1 MPYFFNFN
9 FLACLCLLLCLGIAN
24 PAVAQPL
31 SSPQYDLAISF
42 DINNNQVIGTAK
54 IVIPK
59 ETSVSFSLTQLT
71 VTGAFIQQEEGVEKE
86 LHVQENQLKFR
97 SSSKKRTLFIS
108 YLKDVKHE
116 FSNLIADNGIS
127 LTTNWYPY
135 PSEPYLFSLSAQ
147 LPDNFSGITQSD
159 SFPLKTLAG
168 ITKSHWSRPTQDIYF
183 NAGPYVMNKLKIR
196 DNLYVYSLFF
206 KEDKEL
212 AEGYLT
218 AASAYIK
225 KYEKEI
231 ATYPYAHYVIVANRQ
246 PTGYGMPTFTLLG
259 QMVLRLPFIKSSSLG
274 HEILHSWFGNDVEVD
289 YEAGNWCEALTSF
302 LADHA
307 FRDAEGKGVE
317 DRKGS
322 LIKYHSYVNNSDSS
336 DSKPFT
342 LKDFKSASHN
352 QPMADA
358 KRAVGYNGGAFLF
371 HELREYLGIDAFTK
385 GIQDF
390 YLKNKNSAAS
400 WNDLQ
405 TSFENVSNVDLNTF
419 FTARLNMTHAP
430 EIRAENISIDSRSG
444 ITLNFTLT
452 QQLGEL
458 IPMRVPILVKTMS
471 GNHIFKQKFES
482 NSQKFSL
489 PLPDRPLE
497 FIIDPEYTLLRT
509 LSATEQTPVW
519 SRFLGAKNKLIV
531 LAGNSDSKKY
541 QPILAS
547 LKKYEPKIVTAA
559 DVTNKELSE
568 NNLLFLGPDQP
579 GCRSLFGK
587 VNHDKNSVT
596 IDVRNNPLHPGYVAV
611 IISDNST
618 NHSPSIARR
627 LKHYGKYSYLVFN
640 GDGSVTK
647 RITKSSHGIH
657 YELERLPKGGATQT
671 LSDFDQIINSLS
683 AKKVIYI
690 GETHN
695 SLPDHLL
702 QLRIIEALYQK
713 DPRLAIGMEMFPV
726 SSQASL
732 DRYTKEDS
740 SMDEKTFLKQSD
752 YYNVWRYDY
761 RLFRDILNFARSK
774 HLPVRGL
781 NLDRKIV
788 SDVYRSGNMDG
799 LSEETTATLP
809 TDRNLDLPGYQE
821 RLSMVH
827 NAHVSGN
834 FGQGASS
841 GFIQAQG
848 LWDETMAS
856 NIVSFLKDHPD
867 FRMVVI
873 AGNQHT
879 RKDSGIPPRVAARI
893 PVDQASLINIY
904 EDVIPDD
911 LKQTTDY
918 YFFSDNSSLPET
930 PKIGI
935 VLSPTTEENTN
946 KGLIIDQISP
956 HGKAGDGGLK
966 QGDLLIAINRHPIED
981 MADLR
986 IAMLNAKEGDIVE
999 AEVLRGE
1006 DQKEHHALK
1015 VELTIPNLSKM
1026 PIGHP

>member
-9 FLACLCLLLCLGIAN
+9 FFACLCLLLCLGIAN
-24 PAVAQPL
+24 QAVAQPL
-31 SSPQYDLAISF
+31 SSPQYNLAISF
-42 DINNNQVIGTAK
+42 DIDNNQVIGTAK

-59 ETSVSFSLTQLT
+59 ETPVFFSLTQLT

-86 LHVQENQLKFR
+86 LYPQDNQLNFS

-108 YLKDVKHE
+108 YIKDVRHE
-116 FSNLIADNGIS
+116 YSNLLSDNGIS

-135 PSEPYLFSLSAQ
+135 PSESYIFSLSAQ
-147 LPDNFSGITQSD
+147 LPNNFSGISQSD
-159 SFPLKTLAG
+159 SFPLETLAG
-168 ITKSHWSRPTQDIYF
+168 ITKSHWSQPTQDIYF
-183 NAGPYVMNKLKIR
+183 NAGPYVMSKLRVR
-196 DNLYVYSLFF
+196 DNLYVYSMFF

-212 AEGYLT
+212 AQGYLT

-231 ATYPYAHYVIVANRQ
+231 ATYPYAHYVIVANRL

-289 YEAGNWCEALTSF
+289 YEDGNWCEGLTSF

-307 FRDAEGKGVE
+307 YRDAEGKGVE
-317 DRKGS
+317 DRKDS
-322 LIKYHSYVNNSDSS
+322 LIKYHSYVNNSDT
-336 DSKPFT
+336 KPFT
-342 LKDFKSASHN
+342 MKDFKSASHN

-371 HELREYLGIDAFTK
+371 HELREYLGTDTFTK

-390 YLKNKNSAAS
+390 YLKNKSSAAS

-405 TSFENVSNVDLNTF
+405 TSFDNVSNLDLNTV
-419 FTARLNMTHAP
+419 FTSRLNMTYAP
-430 EIRAENISIDSRSG
+430 EIRAENISVDSRSG
-444 ITLNFTLT
+444 IHLNFTLT
-452 QQLGEL
+452 QQSDEM
-458 IPMRVPILVKTMS
+458 IPMQVPILVKTMS
-471 GNHIFKQKFES
+471 GSHIFKQKLES
-482 NSQKFSL
+482 SSQNISL
-489 PLPDRPLE
+489 ALPDRPLE

-509 LSATEQTPVW
+509 LSNEEQTPVW

-531 LAGNSDSKKY
+531 LADNADREKY
-541 QPILAS
+541 QPILTS
-547 LKKYEPKIVTAA
+547 LQKYEPKIVTAD

-568 NNLLFLGPDQP
+568 NNLLFLGPNQL
-579 GCRSLFGK
+579 GCRSILGQ

-618 NHSPSIARR
+618 SPSPSIARR
-627 LKHYGKYSYLVFN
+627 LKHYGKYSHLVFN

-647 RITKSSHGIH
+647 KTTKSSDGIH
-657 YELERLPKGGATQT
+657 YELERLPKGGVTQT
-671 LSDFDQIINSLS
+671 LSDFDQIINSLL

-726 SSQASL
+726 SSQPSL
-732 DRYTKEDS
+732 DRYTKVGS
-740 SMDEKTFLKQSD
+740 VMDEKTFLKQSD

-774 HLPVRGL
+774 HLPIRGL

-799 LSEETTATLP
+799 LSDETIATLP

-821 RLSMVH
+821 RLTMVH
-827 NAHVSGN
+827 NAHLSGSH
-834 FGQGASS
+834 GQGASS

-856 NIVSFLKDHPD
+856 NIVSFLEDHPD
-867 FRMVVI
+867 YRMVVI

-893 PVDQASLINIY
+893 SVDQASLINVY
-904 EDVIPDD
+904 EDAIPHN
-911 LKQTTDY
+911 LRQTTDY

-935 VLSPTTEENTN
+935 VLSPMTEESTN

-966 QGDLLIAINRHPIED
+966 QGDLLIGINQHPIEN

-986 IAMLNAKEGDIVE
+986 IAMLDAKEGDIVKVK
-999 AEVLRGE
+999 VLRGI
-1006 DQKEHHALK
+1006 DQKEHHTLK